1 MKHLAIV
8 TVLVAVPAVAAAD
21 DRRVISESFDL
32 APGQQVRVE
41 FPVGELR
48 FAGVEGTRVSVE
60 IELTCDHG
68 GSRCAEAI
76 ERVELESD
84 STEARLLLEIEKEP
98 KWSWDDLE
106 MDAVIRLPADRA
118 LTVDMGVGSLDVEGM
133 RGEVSLDLGVGQ
145 VEVTM
150 PAASVGSV
158 RLDAGVGETS
168 LRLPEGR
175 VDERRSLL
183 IGGEIRW
190 DEGKGGS
197 DVWVDVGVGEV
208 NVRLEG

>member
-1 MKHLAIV
+1 
-8 TVLVAVPAVAAAD
+8 
-21 DRRVISESFDL
+21 
-32 APGQQVRVE
+32 
-41 FPVGELR
+41 
-48 FAGVEGTRVSVE
+48 
-60 IELTCDHG
+60 
-68 GSRCAEAI
+68 
-76 ERVELESD
+76 
-84 STEARLLLEIEKEP
+84 
-98 KWSWDDLE
+98 
-106 MDAVIRLPADRA
+106 
-118 LTVDMGVGSLDVEGM
+118 MGVGSLDVEGM

>member
-1 MKHLAIV
+1 MRPSVALVVFLV
-8 TVLVAVPAVAAAD
+8 TRAVFAAE

-32 APGQQVRVE
+32 TPGQQVRVD

-48 FAGVEGTRVSVE
+48 FTGVEGTRVAVE
-60 IELTCDHG
+60 IEITCDRG
-68 GSRCAEAI
+68 GSRCAEAM
-76 ERVELESD
+76 ERVELQSD

-98 KWSWDDLE
+98 KWNWDDLE
-106 MDAVIRLPADRA
+106 MDAVIRLPAERA

-133 RGEVSLDLGVGQ
+133 RGEVSLDLGVGE

-150 PAASVGSV
+150 SAASVGSV

-175 VDERRSLL
+175 VDERRSFL

-190 DEGKGGS
+190 DEGEGAA
-197 DVWVDVGVGEV
+197 DLWVDVGVGEV